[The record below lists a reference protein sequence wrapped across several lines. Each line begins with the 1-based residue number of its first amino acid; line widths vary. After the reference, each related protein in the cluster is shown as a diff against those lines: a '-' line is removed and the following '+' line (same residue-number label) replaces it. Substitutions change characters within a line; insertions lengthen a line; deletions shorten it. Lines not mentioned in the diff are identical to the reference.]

1 MTTKDKVLMQHI
13 ERYRELS
20 DEYDSA
26 EDELTKLAAS
36 LTEDSIRSM
45 SPPSL
50 DGVVERYVTLKI
62 DQEKIEIKRRRMDEE
77 WNRGIVCP
85 DCGGIGVGEIRR
97 TYDREGGQVI
107 LRRDTRPCPC
117 CAGSGRLTLQQA
129 SKGS

>member
-85 DCGGIGVGEIRR
+85 DCGDE
-97 TYDREGGQVI
+97 
-107 LRRDTRPCPC
+107 
-117 CAGSGRLTLQQA
+117 
-129 SKGS
+129 